1 MSNTIDLAGATSTFL
16 AETYK
21 GRRIAAFRHSLGW
34 HVYLDNVMQANKLFA
49 SSEDAFRWLRRKADD
64 AAFDKRNTLLS
75 KRHPLRHRT
84 AMRAAA

>member
-21 GRRIAAFRHSLGW
+21 ARRIAAFY
-34 HVYLDNVMQANKLFA
+34 VYLDNVMQANRLFA
-49 SSEDAFRWLRRKADD
+49 CSEDAFRWLRRKVDD
-64 AAFDKRNTLLS
+64 AAFDNRITILRR
-75 KRHPLRHRT
+75 RHSLR